1 MGALGACCDVEMI
14 EAGRVLDANEHL
26 EFDFGGLG
34 GFFRDDNVSH
44 DGLESIQSCFELA
57 GSRECVA
64 YLESAMRVGCG
75 SSYLSVSAGTLN
87 FKEHACER
95 FPGAL
100 FLDDRT
106 LYRAHDE
113 WLIYLDDD
121 VLGGRLCK
129 IADGGLVLRWV
140 HGDGEKQETD

>member
-34 GFFRDDNVSH
+34 G
-44 DGLESIQSCFELA
+44 